1 MQSVDLSLWNEIIAK
16 LPGANILQ
24 TREWADV
31 KGRYGWEACPQV
43 WRDERGEI
51 IAAAMV
57 LMRRVRLPGRV
68 GGWSVLYV
76 PRGPLM
82 DWTDSSHRQ
91 RVMDTLESLAR
102 QRGVVLLKIDPEV
115 PLGYGVPGS
124 EGAFEVEAGVALYE
138 ELGKRGWLFSKEQIQ
153 FRNTAVLDL
162 SGDEA
167 DWLERM
173 KPKAR
178 YNLRLAQRK
187 GVTVRLGA
195 ADDFDLLYRMYA
207 ETAVRDGFVIRP
219 PEYYRMVWETFSRAG
234 MCFPLI
240 AEVSGEAIA
249 GLVLFIFAGKAWYLY
264 GMSRDL
270 HREKMPNYLLQWEA
284 MRLARAKGASVY
296 DLWGAP
302 DVFDESDPL
311 WGVFRFKEGLGA
323 RVVRTLG
330 AWDYTTR
337 PLLYQLYTQILPRV
351 LEWMRRRGKARTRRD
366 VGV

>member
-1 MQSVDLSLWNEIIAK
+1 MIAK

-24 TREWADV
+24 TREWAEL
-31 KGRYGWEACPQV
+31 KGKYGWEACPQV
-43 WRDERGEI
+43 WRNERGEI
-51 IAAAMV
+51 FAAAMI
-57 LMRRVRLPGRV
+57 LSRRVRFPGMA

-76 PRGPLM
+76 PRGPLL
-82 DWTDSSHRQ
+82 DWTHPGHRQ
-91 RVMDTLESLAR
+91 KVINTLEALAR
-102 QRGVVLLKIDPEV
+102 QRGVIFLKIDPEV
-115 PLGYGVPGS
+115 PLGYGVPGT
-124 EGAFEVEAGVALYE
+124 EGAVEVEAGAALRN
-138 ELGKRGWLFSKEQIQ
+138 ELNERGWIFSKEQIQ

-162 SGDEA
+162 LGDEA
-167 DWLERM
+167 DWLGRM

-187 GVTVRLGA
+187 GVTVRLGGE
-195 ADDFDLLYRMYA
+195 DDFDLLYRMYA

-219 PEYYRMVWETFSRAG
+219 LEYYRMVWNTFSRRG

-240 AEVSGEAIA
+240 AEVSGEAVA
-249 GLVLFIFAGKAWYLY
+249 GLVLFVFAGRAWYLY

-284 MRLARAKGASVY
+284 MRLACAKGASSY

-302 DVFDESDPL
+302 DVFNESDSM

-330 AWDYTTR
+330 AWDYTAR
-337 PLLYQLYTQILPRV
+337 PLSYRMYTQILPRV

>member
-1 MQSVDLSLWNEIIAK
+1 MQAVDLSLWNETIAK
-16 LPGANILQ
+16 LPGASILQ
-24 TREWADV
+24 TREWAEF
-31 KGRYGWEACPQV
+31 KGKYGWEACPQV
-43 WRDERGEI
+43 WRDERGKI
-51 IAAAMV
+51 FAAAMV
-57 LMRRVRLPGRV
+57 LSRRVWLGKTA

-82 DWTDSSHRQ
+82 DWTNAGHRQ
-91 RVMDTLESLAR
+91 KVMDALESLAR
-102 QRGVVLLKIDPEV
+102 QRGVIFLKIDPEV

-124 EGAFEVEAGVALYE
+124 EDAIEVEAGVALRE
-138 ELGKRGWLFSKEQIQ
+138 ELGERGWLFSKEQIQ

-162 SGDEA
+162 SGGEA
-167 DWLERM
+167 DWLGRM

-187 GVTVRLGA
+187 GVTVRLGTA
-195 ADDFDLLYRMYA
+195 EDFNLLYRMYA
-207 ETAVRDGFVIRP
+207 ETAVRDGFVIRSQ
-219 PEYYRMVWETFSRAG
+219 EYYRTVWNTFFRAG

-240 AEVSGEAIA
+240 AEVSGEAVA
-249 GLVLFIFAGKAWYLY
+249 GLVLFVFAGRAWYLY

-284 MRLARAKGASVY
+284 MRLACARGASFY

-302 DVFDESDPL
+302 DVFNESDPL

-330 AWDYTTR
+330 AWDYTAR
-337 PLLYQLYTQILPRV
+337 PLLYRLYTQILPRV

-366 VGV
+366 VEV